1 MTWTPEQHEEM
12 RKLEKALAKSD
23 WAVGIA
29 EDPPVLMADDGVMV
43 ARACDSMSNPAVAA
57 EMRFIAVARTAVP
70 AMLDEIERLQA
81 AVTVLTTD
89 IGSLRGDGP

>member
-1 MTWTPEQHEEM
+1 MTWNATKHEEQ
-12 RKLEKALAKSD
+12 RAEA
-23 WAVGIA
+23 WRGIG
-29 EDPPVLMADDGVMV
+29 ADVD
-43 ARACDSMSNPAVAA
+43 
-57 EMRFIAVARTAVP
+57 ETH